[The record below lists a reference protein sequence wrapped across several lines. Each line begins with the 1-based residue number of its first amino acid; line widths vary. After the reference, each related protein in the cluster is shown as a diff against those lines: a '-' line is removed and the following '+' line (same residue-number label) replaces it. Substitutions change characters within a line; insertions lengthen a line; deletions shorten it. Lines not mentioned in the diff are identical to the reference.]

1 MNFDGRRPGTCTIVR
16 LLAADP
22 LGSSRETTANDEDL
36 RPYQRAYQAID
47 ADPAQLLVV
56 TIDGNEV
63 VGTMQLSFIPGLAR
77 RGALRTQI
85 EAVRVHESYRSMG
98 LGAGMVEWAILEA
111 RHRGCALV
119 QLTTDKARN
128 DAHRFYE
135 RLGFVASHHG
145 FKLHL

>member
-1 MNFDGRRPGTCTIVR
+1 MSTLLSTLTVGSFTIELRRATSGNLLTIVR

-36 RPYQRAYQAID
+36 RPSGSR
-47 ADPAQLLVV
+47 
-56 TIDGNEV
+56 
-63 VGTMQLSFIPGLAR
+63 
-77 RGALRTQI
+77 
-85 EAVRVHESYRSMG
+85 
-98 LGAGMVEWAILEA
+98 MVEWAILEA
-111 RHRGCALV
+111 RRRGCALV